1 MNPIGIY
8 FAFWEREWQGDYLAY
23 VRKVK
28 RLGFDILELGAG
40 ALPDMTAAE
49 RRAVADAAR
58 EEGVR
63 LTYCIGLPPQYD
75 VSSPDE
81 SVRLAGVRY
90 VSTLLDCIGEMGGGT
105 LGGIVYA
112 CWPAAEMSIDRKA
125 VMREKALLSVRELA
139 KRAEDRG
146 VTYCLEIVNRFEQC
160 LLNTAEEGRA
170 FVDEVGHPAVKL
182 LLDSFHM
189 NIEEDHIGAAIRASK
204 GYLGHFHM
212 GECNRKVPGRGHMPW
227 DEMMR
232 ALADIGY
239 DGGIVMELSLIHI

>member
-90 VSTLLDCIGEMGGGT
+90 VSTLLD
-105 LGGIVYA
+105 
-112 CWPAAEMSIDRKA
+112 
-125 VMREKALLSVRELA
+125 
-139 KRAEDRG
+139 
-146 VTYCLEIVNRFEQC
+146 
-160 LLNTAEEGRA
+160 
-170 FVDEVGHPAVKL
+170 
-182 LLDSFHM
+182 
-189 NIEEDHIGAAIRASK
+189 
-204 GYLGHFHM
+204 
-212 GECNRKVPGRGHMPW
+212 
-227 DEMMR
+227 
-232 ALADIGY
+232 
-239 DGGIVMELSLIHI
+239 

>member
-90 VSTLLDCIGEMGGGT
+90 VSTLLDCIGEMAGGGN
-105 LGGIVYA
+105 V
-112 CWPAAEMSIDRKA
+112 
-125 VMREKALLSVRELA
+125 
-139 KRAEDRG
+139 
-146 VTYCLEIVNRFEQC
+146 
-160 LLNTAEEGRA
+160 
-170 FVDEVGHPAVKL
+170 H
-182 LLDSFHM
+182 
-189 NIEEDHIGAAIRASK
+189 
-204 GYLGHFHM
+204 
-212 GECNRKVPGRGHMPW
+212 
-227 DEMMR
+227 
-232 ALADIGY
+232 
-239 DGGIVMELSLIHI
+239 

>member
-146 VTYCLEIVNRFEQC
+146 VTYCLEIVNRFEQ
-160 LLNTAEEGRA
+160 
-170 FVDEVGHPAVKL
+170 
-182 LLDSFHM
+182 
-189 NIEEDHIGAAIRASK
+189 
-204 GYLGHFHM
+204 
-212 GECNRKVPGRGHMPW
+212 
-227 DEMMR
+227 
-232 ALADIGY
+232 
-239 DGGIVMELSLIHI
+239 